1 MGSVVLFA
9 LVLFVMGGATAYMG
23 DKLGSYI
30 GKKRHSSFGLRPRH
44 TAMLWTVVS
53 GGAIAVGTLSLLF
66 ILDNTVKTALLE
78 GPELVAQKSLL
89 EHQNSA
95 LTRRN
100 SVTERLAQA
109 DNLRAMTAQRN
120 ADAAQEALG
129 SVSGD
134 LKRARTTL
142 TQSRTKLSASEAR
155 LTARQ
160 AALVAAQSQLTSAH
174 QSLVGTHADLAR
186 AEERVRQARRGVE
199 TAQAQFRLA
208 RRQAAQADKE
218 VVQASRN
225 LLALGIKQDALHTE
239 NVRLVQQNLRQKS
252 LLQNSQGHMLV
263 FRREEEL
270 GRTIVVSR
278 QAPDALRR
286 ELAVFLDQI
295 ELSARKRVAG
305 GLDNSPALIIPD
317 ALSGTDGDAAAREA
331 ALDALTQNIVDQ
343 SGYMPSI
350 VVVAGARFNTFRGE
364 AVKVDLHPFSNVMVF
379 TKGMVIAASDID
391 GTQPDDVILKRLQA
405 FLVERVRPA
414 ALSHGII
421 PVLDPESGEA
431 LVGQPI
437 DSVTWLARVKQIR
450 ALGATARVTAFS
462 SEDTYSGDLLH
473 LDLKVTGPEDPATAR

>member
-9 LVLFVMGGATAYMG
+9 LVLFVMGGVTAFMG

-53 GGAIAVGTLSLLF
+53 GGAIAVGTLALLF

-89 EHQNSA
+89 EHQNTA

-100 SVTERLAQA
+100 TVTEQLAQA
-109 DNLRAMTAQRN
+109 DNLRAMSAQKD
-120 ADAAQEALG
+120 ADAAQQALG
-129 SVSGD
+129 VISGE
-134 LKRARTTL
+134 LRRARIIL
-142 TQSRTKLSASEAR
+142 DQSRSKLSASQAR
-155 LTARQ
+155 LSTRQ
-160 AALVAAQSQLTSAH
+160 AALITAQSQLTTARL
-174 QSLVGTHADLAR
+174 SLVGTHADLVR
-186 AEERVRQARRGVE
+186 AEDRVRLTRRGVE
-199 TAQAQFRLA
+199 TAQSQFRLA
-208 RRQAAQADKE
+208 RSQALQADKE
-218 VVQASRN
+218 VLRASRN
-225 LLALGIKQDALHTE
+225 LLALGIRQDKLHTE
-239 NVRLVQQNLRQKS
+239 NARLVQQNELQLS
-252 LLQNSQGHMLV
+252 LLQSSHGHTLI

-270 GRTIVVSR
+270 GRTIVSS
-278 QAPDALRR
+278 QQPPDALRR

-295 ELSARKRVAG
+295 ELSARKRGAG
-305 GLDNSPALIIPD
+305 GLDNSPALVIPD
-317 ALSGTDGDAAAREA
+317 SLTGTDGDAAAREA

-343 SGYMPSI
+343 SGTMPSI

-364 AVKVDLHPFSNVMVF
+364 AVKVNLHPFSNVLVF
-379 TKGMVIAASDID
+379 TKGTVIAASDID

-414 ALSHGII
+414 ALAHGII

-437 DSVTWLARVKQIR
+437 DSVTWLARVRQIR
-450 ALGATARVTAFS
+450 ALGTNARVTAFS
-462 SEDTYSGDLLH
+462 DEDIYSGDLLH
-473 LDLKVTGPEDPATAR
+473 LDLKVTGQDDKVPIN